1 MRADSLTR
9 QIFVCNDLIG
19 RRLKETG
26 GVQSVPE
33 PFQPWRQGPD
43 IGIVCDRARTI
54 IITIAKMLYAAFEF
68 DTPVQRI
75 KRMNQSRF
83 LVRPDECRQENGF
96 RRQIF

>member
-19 RRLKETG
+19 RRFKESG
-26 GVQSVPE
+26 GVQSFPKL
-33 PFQPWRQGPD
+33 FQPWWQGAD
-43 IGIVCDRARTI
+43 IGIGCDRTRTI
-54 IITIAKMLYAAFEF
+54 IITITKMLYAAFEF

-75 KRMNQSRF
+75 KRMNQSRL